1 MSATVIHPTFDPETN
16 TWFVTEPSAC
26 EAPTIRELKT
36 KLRREHPNK
45 RFAVA
50 DYYPLGTP
58 SPKPVWA
65 DDKLPP
71 FRPHAPLRRSGVTEA
86 AVAEAQANKRKV
98 AGFLAKRKEHMK
110 AVQLAKLHDA
120 SFKQKVSRNLVDSDF
135 D

>member
-16 TWFVTEPSAC
+16 TWFVTVPGEC

-50 DYYPLGTP
+50 DYYPIGTP

-71 FRPHAPLRRSGVTEA
+71 FRPHAPLRRSGATQA
-86 AVAEAQANKRKV
+86 AVAEARANKDKV
-98 AGFLAKRKEHMK
+98 AGILAKRKEQMK
-110 AVQLAKLHDA
+110 AVQLARLHNGGL
-120 SFKQKVSRNLVDSDF
+120 SRNLVDSDF